1 MRPVIV
7 VMVKTPREGEVKTR
21 LTPAISARQAASLAA
36 CFVQDSVNLAIRA
49 VPDVVVAYVP
59 EDGQAE
65 LESMLPSGLTWITQ
79 KGKDLGERMQAAV
92 EHAAGLG
99 FGPILII
106 GTDSPTLPENM
117 IETAF
122 ELLTTGKAE
131 VVLGP
136 AIDGGYY
143 LVGMAKPVQGLFD
156 RVDWGTST
164 ACEQTVSNGN
174 RLGLK
179 VATLTGWYDVDT
191 VEDLRL
197 LHIELSSIKESRE
210 RAAATWRWM
219 EKSSD
224 QVLDVL
230 GL

>member
-1 MRPVIV
+1 
-7 VMVKTPREGEVKTR
+7 MVKTPREGEVKTR

-36 CFVQDSVNLAIRA
+36 CFLQDSVKLAIRA
-49 VPDVVVAYVP
+49 VPDVVLAYMP

-65 LESMLPSGLTWITQ
+65 LESMLPGGLRWITQ
-79 KGKDLGERMQAAV
+79 EGNDLGERMQAAV
-92 EHAAGLG
+92 ERAAGLG
-99 FGPILII
+99 FGPILVI
-106 GTDSPTLPENM
+106 GTDSPTLPQKM

-122 ELLTTGKAE
+122 ELLMTGKAD

-156 RVDWGTST
+156 RVDWETSA
-164 ACEQTVSNGN
+164 ACEQTVGNGN

-179 VATLTGWYDVDT
+179 VAMLTGWYDVDT

-197 LHIELSSIKESRE
+197 LRIELSSIKESRE
-210 RAAATWRWM
+210 RASATWRWM
-219 EKSSD
+219 EESSD
-224 QVLDVL
+224 QVLDVM